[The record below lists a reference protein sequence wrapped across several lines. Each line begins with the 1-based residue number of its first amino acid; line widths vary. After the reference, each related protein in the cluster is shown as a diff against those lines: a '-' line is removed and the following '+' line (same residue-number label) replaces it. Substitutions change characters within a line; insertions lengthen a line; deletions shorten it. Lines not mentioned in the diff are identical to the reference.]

1 MGDRPADGPAGEPAG
16 IRTFLIADVRG
27 YTLFT
32 QERGDEAAAKLASRF
47 AAVAREGVEARGGSV
62 IELRGDEALAV
73 FSSAR
78 QAIRAAVELQD
89 RFVEET
95 EADPTLPLGVG
106 IGLDAGEAV
115 PVEGGYR
122 GGALNLAARLCGQAG
137 PGEVLASYEVVHL
150 ARKVEGLKFIDQGT
164 VHLKGLADPVRVT
177 RVVPETTEDPARTF
191 SSILAPAKPRS

>member
-1 MGDRPADGPAGEPAG
+1 
-16 IRTFLIADVRG
+16 
-27 YTLFT
+27 
-32 QERGDEAAAKLASRF
+32 
-47 AAVAREGVEARGGSV
+47 RGGSV
-62 IELRGDEALAV
+62 IGLRGAEALAV
-73 FSSAR
+73 FGSPR
-78 QAIRAAVELQD
+78 QAVRAAVDLQQ

-95 EADPTLPLGVG
+95 LADPSLPLMVG

-115 PVEGGYR
+115 PMEGGYR

-191 SSILAPAKPRS
+191 SSILAPARPRASRRGRLFPHGMRSRRGLTLGLAVLLVAIAIPLVL